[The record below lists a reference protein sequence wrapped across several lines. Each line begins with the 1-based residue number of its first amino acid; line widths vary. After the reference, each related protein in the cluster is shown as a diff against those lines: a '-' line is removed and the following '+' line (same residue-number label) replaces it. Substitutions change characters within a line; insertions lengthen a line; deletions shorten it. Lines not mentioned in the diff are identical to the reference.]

1 MLQNCRIIHPSLP
14 PPRSVRQKKRKGC
27 WPACQLWSRLYW
39 RGLLLFRYPITI
51 IIPRFFFLRFFIRLS
66 LYPNTLN
73 LYVQNGHLA
82 SFLMIK
88 SVCPLASPSCVFDTT
103 NQSANNPWNQRT
115 ESTKQ
120 PTNPPNNSSICLW
133 LEMIGPP
140 QNKSSN
146 AMYMRMH
153 IISYI
158 YMYHNLYK

>member
-1 MLQNCRIIHPSLP
+1 MSALKRALLK
-14 PPRSVRQKKRKGC
+14 RSSAV
-27 WPACQLWSRLYW
+27 
-39 RGLLLFRYPITI
+39 PISYHNNYTSI
-51 IIPRFFFLRFFIRLS
+51 FLIFFVRLS
-66 LYPNTLN
+66 LYPVTLN

-88 SVCPLASPSCVFDTT
+88 SVRPLASPSCVFDTT

-120 PTNPPNNSSICLW
+120 PTNPPDNSSICLW

-140 QNKSSN
+140 QNKSTN

-153 IISYI
+153 NIIISS
-158 YMYHNLYK
+158 MYL